1 MFFIFGVN
9 SGQKEIGS
17 FGPVIC
23 GACGSYGR
31 YQVYMTYMCLSLFFI
46 PVLKWGRKYYAETS
60 CCQSLYEL
68 DPQAGRRLSRG
79 EQTEIRPEELTLIRR
94 GSGGYGYGGNG
105 SGGSWQGQ
113 TGWQRARYCPSCGY
127 ETEEDFE
134 YCPKCGRKLGVR

>member
-9 SGQKEIGS
+9 SDRKEIGS

-23 GACGSYGR
+23 GCCGRYGR

-68 DPQAGRRLSRG
+68 DPQAGRRLQRG
-79 EQTEIRPEELTLIRR
+79 EQTEIRPEELALIRR
-94 GSGGYGYGGNG
+94 GGSSSGNA
-105 SGGSWQGQ
+105 WQGWTDQ
-113 TGWQRARYCPSCGY
+113 PVVRYCPACGY
-127 ETEEDFE
+127 ETEENFE
-134 YCPKCGRKLGVR
+134 YKIE

>member
-23 GACGSYGR
+23 GACGSYGP
-31 YQVYMTYMCLSLFFI
+31 YQVHMTYMCLSLFFI

-94 GSGGYGYGGNG
+94 GNGGYGYGGNG

-134 YCPKCGRKLGVR
+134 YCPKCGRKLEVR

>member
-9 SGQKEIGS
+9 SDRKEIGS

-23 GACGSYGR
+23 GCCGRYGR

-68 DPQAGRRLSRG
+68 DPQAGRRLQRG

-94 GSGGYGYGGNG
+94 GGSSSGNA
-105 SGGSWQGQ
+105 WQGWTDQ
-113 TGWQRARYCPSCGY
+113 PVVRYCPACGY

-134 YCPKCGRKLGVR
+134 YCPRCGRKLEKR

>member
-1 MFFIFGVN
+1 MFFVFGVN

-23 GACGSYGR
+23 GGCGSYGR

-46 PVLKWGRKYYAETS
+46 PVFKWGRKYYAQTS

-68 DPQAGRRLSRG
+68 DAQAGRRLQRG
-79 EQTEIRPEELTLIRR
+79 EQTEIRPEELTLVHR
-94 GSGGYGYGGNG
+94 GSRA
-105 SGGSWQGQ
+105 SGASWQG
-113 TGWQRARYCPSCGY
+113 WENRAAVRRCPACGY

-134 YCPKCGRKLGVR
+134 YCPKCGRKLEW

>member
-79 EQTEIRPEELTLIRR
+79 EADRDPAGRADSHPQRKRR
-94 GSGGYGYGGNG
+94 I
-105 SGGSWQGQ
+105 WV
-113 TGWQRARYCPSCGY
+113 R
-127 ETEEDFE
+127 
-134 YCPKCGRKLGVR
+134 RKWKRRLLAGPDGLAEGALLPGLRL